1 MDSQQDQGAA
11 APPPAPPRRFTS
23 SIPLSE
29 PSCRSQVLMWLV
41 IGLAAGAVLLVV
53 LLYYTSG
60 FGLWFSR

>member
-1 MDSQQDQGAA
+1 MDGEHESGLERPTQ
-11 APPPAPPRRFTS
+11 PRRFVS

-29 PSCRSQVLMWLV
+29 PSRRSQVLVWIFVGVCLCAVALV
-41 IGLAAGAVLLVV
+41 A

>member
-1 MDSQQDQGAA
+1 MER
-11 APPPAPPRRFTS
+11 PNEPRRFVS

-29 PSCRSQVLMWLV
+29 PSRRSQVLMWIF
-41 IGLAAGAVLLVV
+41 IGLCLAAVLLVA

>member
-1 MDSQQDQGAA
+1 MDGEQDPGAA
-11 APPPAPPRRFTS
+11 RPKEPARRFVS

-29 PSCRSQVLMWLV
+29 PSRRSQVLVWIF
-41 IGLAAGAVLLVV
+41 IGLCLSAVALVG

>member
-1 MDSQQDQGAA
+1 M
-11 APPPAPPRRFTS
+11 S

-29 PSCRSQVLMWLV
+29 PSRRSQVLVWV
-41 IGLAAGAVLLVV
+41 FIGLSLCAVGLVA

>member
-1 MDSQQDQGAA
+1 MEGERESG
-11 APPPAPPRRFTS
+11 PERPKEPRRFVS

-29 PSCRSQVLMWLV
+29 PSRRSQVLIWIF
-41 IGLAAGAVLLVV
+41 IGLCLGAVALVG

>member
-1 MDSQQDQGAA
+1 MDTEQDPVAR
-11 APPPAPPRRFTS
+11 PKEPPRRFVS

-29 PSCRSQVLMWLV
+29 PSRRSQLLLWLFV
-41 IGLAAGAVLLVV
+41 GVSGCAVLIVV

>member
-1 MDSQQDQGAA
+1 MDGERESGLER
-11 APPPAPPRRFTS
+11 PKEPRRFVS

-29 PSCRSQVLMWLV
+29 PSRRSQVLMWIF
-41 IGLAAGAVLLVV
+41 IGLCLSAVALVG

>member
-1 MDSQQDQGAA
+1 MDTDQDPATA
-11 APPPAPPRRFTS
+11 RPPEPSRRFVS

-29 PSCRSQVLMWLV
+29 PSRRSQLLMWLV
-41 IGLAAGAVLLVV
+41 IGLAGSAVLLVV

>member
-1 MDSQQDQGAA
+1 MDGDQESG
-11 APPPAPPRRFTS
+11 PARPTERRRFVS

-29 PSCRSQVLMWLV
+29 PSRRSQVLMWIF
-41 IGLAAGAVLLVV
+41 IGLCLGAVALVG